1 MSIPYNPYITLTL
14 PQWVPGSLVLLLGGP
29 WVFAT
34 SSIWAYK
41 ATYSLRKWAYRV
53 VVTKSH
59 GPPGEETRIL
69 RLLCLSARS
78 ADLPHAEVARGTGV
92 DSGPVGGYNV
102 RGAGVRGQGFRVLS

>member
-1 MSIPYNPYITLTL
+1 MGTRFS
-14 PQWVPGSLVLLLGGP
+14 WHVLLLGGP
-29 WVFAT
+29 WDLAT

-41 ATYSLRKWAYRV
+41 ATYSPRTWAYRV

-59 GPPGEETRIL
+59 GPPGDETRIL

-92 DSGPVGGYNV
+92 DSGPAGGFKV
-102 RGAGVRGQGFRVLS
+102 RSAGVRGSGY